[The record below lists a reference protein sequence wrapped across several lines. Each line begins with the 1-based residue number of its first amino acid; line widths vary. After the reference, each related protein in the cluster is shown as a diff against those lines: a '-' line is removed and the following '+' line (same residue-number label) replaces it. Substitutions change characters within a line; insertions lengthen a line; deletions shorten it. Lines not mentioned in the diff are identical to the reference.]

1 MISDATTRDE
11 VLSEIRAT
19 QEQIT
24 KLDQYVALLD
34 EWQKGLSLIGPGTI
48 DQVWQRHILD
58 SAQLRQHIDP
68 SAGLIMDIGSGA
80 GFPGLVLAILYGDQ
94 LKYPMK
100 LVESDGRKCRF
111 LETVI
116 AETGAQAMVVN
127 ERLEHLEL
135 MWPYMILAR
144 AVSSLDKL
152 LVWTERQQHPG
163 LTCLF
168 MKGKKANEELT
179 ALKNYPKI
187 KVTSTPSITHPD
199 GVILCLKGFR
209 LTQTVRQTPR
219 SHKKPKAKPN
229 MGKMSATQRRD
240 KPQKTNESSRYDK
253 K

>member
-1 MISDATTRDE
+1 MISDAATRDE
-11 VLSEIRAT
+11 VLAEIEASAA
-19 QEQIT
+19 QIT
-24 KLDQYVALLD
+24 ALDVYVALLE
-34 EWQKGLSLIGPGTI
+34 EWQKGLSLIGPGTM

-94 LKYPMK
+94 LKYPIK

-111 LETVI
+111 LEAVI
-116 AETGAQAMVVN
+116 AATEARAMVVHD
-127 ERLEHLEL
+127 RLEHLEL
-135 MWPYMILAR
+135 MWPSVILAR
-144 AVSSLDKL
+144 AVASLDKL

-187 KVTSTPSITHPD
+187 KMSSTPSITHPD
-199 GVILCLKGFR
+199 GVILRLNGFR
-209 LTQTVRQTPR
+209 LTQNVRQTPR
-219 SHKKPKAKPN
+219 STKGLKPKMDTRKAKP
-229 MGKMSATQRRD
+229 RRD
-240 KPQKTNESSRYDK
+240 KPRKINEGRTYDK

>member
-1 MISDATTRDE
+1 
-11 VLSEIRAT
+11 
-19 QEQIT
+19 
-24 KLDQYVALLD
+24 
-34 EWQKGLSLIGPGTI
+34 
-48 DQVWQRHILD
+48 
-58 SAQLRQHIDP
+58 
-68 SAGLIMDIGSGA
+68 
-80 GFPGLVLAILYGDQ
+80 
-94 LKYPMK
+94 

-116 AETGAQAMVVN
+116 AETGAKAMVVN

-144 AVSSLDKL
+144 AVASLDKL

-229 MGKMSATQRRD
+229 IGKMSATQRRD

>member
-1 MISDATTRDE
+1 MISDAATRDE
-11 VLSEIRAT
+11 VLAEIQASAA
-19 QEQIT
+19 QIT
-24 KLDQYVALLD
+24 ALDAYVALLE
-34 EWQKGLSLIGPGTI
+34 EWQKGLSLIGPGTM

-94 LKYPMK
+94 LKYPIK

-111 LETVI
+111 LEAVI
-116 AETGAQAMVVN
+116 AATEARAMVVHD
-127 ERLEHLEL
+127 RLERLEL
-135 MWPYMILAR
+135 MWPSVILAR
-144 AVSSLDKL
+144 AVASLDKL

-187 KVTSTPSITHPD
+187 KVITTPSITHPD
-199 GVILCLKGFR
+199 GMILRLNGFR
-209 LTQTVRQTPR
+209 LTRTVRPTGR
-219 SHKKPKAKPN
+219 SDKRPKQKPLSRKPKEENP
-229 MGKMSATQRRD
+229 
-240 KPQKTNESSRYDK
+240 K
-253 K
+253 KKIGT